1 MLYEVE
7 LKFPL
12 ADPEEMQSRL
22 RSLGATAGS
31 PVEQV
36 DRYFNHPVRDFRETN
51 EAFRIRSAGETN
63 CLTYKG
69 PVLDR
74 ATKMRHEIEIPIA
87 GGAEISVQMSQMLTL
102 IGFRSVKEVR
112 KCRTPW
118 SIVWEGQKYELALDV
133 VPSIGTYLEIE
144 LVVDEAGRTAA
155 RDAILKLAAFLKL
168 PEPERRSYLELV
180 LGVTDPAN
188 VLRQT

>member
-31 PVEQV
+31 LVEQV

-87 GGAEISVQMSQMLTL
+87 DGADVSSQMSQMLTL

-112 KCRTPW
+112 KRRTPW
-118 SIVWEGQKYELALDV
+118 SIVWEGQEYELAVDV

>member
-12 ADPEEMQSRL
+12 SDPGEMQSRL
-22 RSLGATAGS
+22 VAMGAIADS
-31 PVEQV
+31 PVEQI
-36 DRYFNHPVRDFRETN
+36 DRYFNHPVRDFRATN
-51 EAFRIRSAGETN
+51 EAFRIRSAGKTN

-74 ATKMRHEIEIPIA
+74 ETKMRHEIEIPIA
-87 GGAEISVQMSQMLTL
+87 DGLETPLQMSQMLTL
-102 IGFRSVKEVR
+102 MGFRSVHEVR
-112 KCRTPW
+112 KNRTPW
-118 SIVWEGQKYELALDV
+118 SIVWQDRKYELALDV
-133 VPSIGTYLEIE
+133 VPSVGTYLEIE
-144 LVVDEAGRTAA
+144 LVVDDAGRAAA
-155 RDAILKLAAFLKL
+155 RDAILNLAAYLKL

>member
-12 ADPEEMQSRL
+12 ADPDEMQSRL
-22 RSLGATAGS
+22 RSMGAMADF
-31 PVEQV
+31 PIEQV

-51 EAFRIRSAGETN
+51 EAFRIRSAGKTN

-74 ATKMRHEIEIPIA
+74 ETKMRHEIEIPIA
-87 GGAEISVQMSQMLTL
+87 DGLDAAQQMSQMLTL
-102 IGFRSVKEVR
+102 MGFRSVHEVR
-112 KCRTPW
+112 KNRTPW
-118 SIVWEGQKYELALDV
+118 SIVWQNQKYELALDV

-144 LVVDEAGRTAA
+144 LVVDSAGRAAA
-155 RDAILKLAAFLKL
+155 RDAILNLAAHLKL

-180 LGVTDPAN
+180 LGITDPAN

>member
-31 PVEQV
+31 LVEQV

-87 GGAEISVQMSQMLTL
+87 DGADISAQMSQMLTL

-112 KCRTPW
+112 KRRTPW
-118 SIVWEGQKYELALDV
+118 SIVWEGQEYELAVDV